1 MIIKLAWRNLWRNR
15 KRTFITSS
23 SVVFAVLLAISLNSV
38 KEGMLVKMQENIV
51 SFYSGAIQVH
61 QNGYWDD
68 QTINNTFEENGELVN
83 TLASHENV
91 TAIVPRLESFALTAS
106 EENSRGSLVVS
117 IDPEKEQEI
126 TRIDQKISSGTFLEP
141 DDQAVLVTTG
151 LAKYLKL
158 EIGDTLV
165 IIGQGYHGV
174 SAAGKYPIKGIL
186 DFASPQL
193 NRSMV
198 YLPLKEGQWLFG
210 AENRLSALVVQV
222 DQINEVR
229 ATTMELEAL
238 VGADYEVMSWK
249 TLLPE
254 LDQIIQGERAESFV
268 FLFILYLLISFGIFG
283 TILMMTMERKY
294 EFGVLIAIGMKKLKL
309 STVVV
314 FENILV
320 SLMGAFVGT
329 LISIPIVG
337 YLNLYPIEVGGELK
351 EAYESYGFEPIFYFS
366 VEPEIFYQQT
376 LVVLM
381 IALVLSIYPMIKI
394 GRLDPVEA
402 MRD

>member
-15 KRTFITSS
+15 KRTIITSS

-320 SLMGAFVGT
+320 SLMGAFIGT